1 MYFMLKSIYVSIQL
15 QEHGRVH
22 VCNVTIG
29 HASCVILKFINQSLH
44 YVMVI
49 VYFFLH
55 AHADEPP
62 VVSLTVKI
70 RDGFLA
76 VWTVPTSAVG
86 KVQRFKVV
94 LFQVKPRHRV
104 KRFLLQPNVR
114 GKYFSSLKPGHTYEV
129 RVRMKLIGNRSF
141 GSHGNLTV
149 TL

>member
-22 VCNVTIG
+22 VCNVTIR
-29 HASCVILKFINQSLH
+29 HASCVILKFINQSLY

-70 RDGFLA
+70 RDGFKQFGLC
-76 VWTVPTSAVG
+76 PP
-86 KVQRFKVV
+86 V
-94 LFQVKPRHRV
+94 LW
-104 KRFLLQPNVR
+104 VR
-114 GKYFSSLKPGHTYEV
+114 CK
-129 RVRMKLIGNRSF
+129 
-141 GSHGNLTV
+141 GSRLYYSK
-149 TL
+149 